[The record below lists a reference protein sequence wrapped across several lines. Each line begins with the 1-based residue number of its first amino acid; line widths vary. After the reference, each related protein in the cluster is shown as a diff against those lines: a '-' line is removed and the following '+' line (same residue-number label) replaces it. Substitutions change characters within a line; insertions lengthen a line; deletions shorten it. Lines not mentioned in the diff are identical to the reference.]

1 MQGEMEVYFLILG
14 RKALPVVKK
23 SGKSR
28 EIQEEEKMKKLIALL
43 LVMVLGISL
52 VACGGPDRQP
62 AIDAFNKAKDAFNEV
77 AIYMNEN
84 QELFFEEEIDIMI
97 EFSSVLEQH
106 KAKLEGKDELTQE
119 QLDEMIAWYGDV
131 VDWADQIKADYG
143 IE

>member
-28 EIQEEEKMKKLIALL
+28 EIQEEENMKKLIALL

-62 AIDAFNKAKDAFNEV
+62 AIDAFNSAKDAFNEV